1 MLIKKPIVRKEKK
14 FLNHKYF
21 IERNGLFLAIT
32 VVTVRDTWVIIIS
45 LPNEH
50 SSTFNWSHD
59 GKERNGRYTLKP
71 LNLNLNTSI

>member
-45 LPNEH
+45 LPNEYN
-50 SSTFNWSHD
+50 STFNWSRHD
-59 GKERNGRYTLKP
+59 DKESNGRHTLKP
-71 LNLNLNTSI
+71 LNLNTSI

>member
-32 VVTVRDTWVIIIS
+32 VVTVRDT
-45 LPNEH
+45 
-50 SSTFNWSHD
+50 
-59 GKERNGRYTLKP
+59 
-71 LNLNLNTSI
+71 